1 MNKMYANNLC
11 LYAFEKCLLFL
22 WLEKYKWN
30 QLCSDFVIHKF
41 GKNIKLWQYQGL
53 MGFSKRSSNNWV
65 FTFLLQRRCTQ
76 SCQSVL
82 MGNVSIL
89 ARAVKAGHLKKTLA
103 ICLSNHV
110 TWEQSK
116 CLSRGKETGKLQ
128 LSYIK
133 T

>member
-1 MNKMYANNLC
+1 MYANNLC
-11 LYAFEKCLLFL
+11 LYAFEKCFLFL

-30 QLCSDFVIHKF
+30 QIWSDFVTHKF

-53 MGFSKRSSNNWV
+53 MGFSKRSINNWV
-65 FTFLLQRRCTQ
+65 FTFLLQRRYTQ
-76 SCQSVL
+76 SRQSVH

-103 ICLSNHV
+103 SCLSNHV

-116 CLSRGKETGKLQ
+116 CLSRGKKTGKLQ

-133 T
+133 K